1 MDILEKLIPKQN
13 KIIIDDI
20 FNDDKFL
27 YIYKKKLIVCK
38 IKNTNN
44 QSGGMHK
51 DEFYKLVN
59 NYDTRRH
66 ILLYKYYESNDNL
79 TLYSDLPINY
89 ILSKYKLENPIVF
102 YMGFN
107 EEMYI
112 DSHLKTDYHNTLP
125 QNNEKYKKIFVR
137 FKMHKVYFM
146 QNLDLVEKYINYII
160 DNHLQYK
167 GTLMLKL
174 HLPIDND
181 NEKYLEILQKLCNK
195 FCKVKLVLAKT
206 FFQITQIGYIILQK
220 KSKNKLMIDNM
231 FAKHYE
237 KFVSKFRKYILKSME
252 LTNYLINLNITNPM
266 GYNIACS
273 KIKLMLLY

>member
-13 KIIIDDI
+13 KIIVDDI

-27 YIYKKKLIVCK
+27 NIYEKKLIVCK

-44 QSGGMHK
+44 QSGGGMGK

-66 ILLYKYYESNDNL
+66 ILLYKYYERNDSL
-79 TLYSDLPINY
+79 TKYSDLSINY

-112 DSHLKTDYHNTLP
+112 DSHLKIDYHNTLP

-137 FKMHKVYFM
+137 FKMNKIYFM

-160 DNHLQYK
+160 DNHLKYK
-167 GTLMLKL
+167 GTLILKL
-174 HLPIDND
+174 HLPTDND
-181 NEKYLEILQKLCNK
+181 KYLELLQKLCNK
-195 FCKVKLVLAKT
+195 FYKVKLVLAKT
-206 FFQITQIGYIILQK
+206 FFQITQIGYIILQN

-231 FAKHYE
+231 FVKNYE
-237 KFVSKFRKYILKSME
+237 KFVSKFRKYILKSLE
-252 LTNYLINLNITNPM
+252 LTNYLVNLNITNPM
-266 GYNIACS
+266 GYQVACS
-273 KIKLMLLY
+273 KIKYMLIY